1 MFLQSKPE
9 SIRLCS
15 SRTHFNRYT
24 HCSNLDACQKEHH
37 QGGFD
42 FKRQQYKCGAMM
54 AFNRKKCEH
63 LKKYKSPI

>member
-1 MFLQSKPE
+1 MP
-9 SIRLCS
+9 
-15 SRTHFNRYT
+15 
-24 HCSNLDACQKEHH
+24 KEHH

-63 LKKYKSPI
+63 LKNIKAQYKDPPHITDILVQKLIAH

>member
-15 SRTHFNRYT
+15 SRIHFNHYT
-24 HCSNLDACQKEHH
+24 HCSNLDACQEEHH

-42 FKRQQYKCGAMM
+42 FKRQYKCGAMM
-54 AFNRKKCEH
+54 AFN
-63 LKKYKSPI
+63 